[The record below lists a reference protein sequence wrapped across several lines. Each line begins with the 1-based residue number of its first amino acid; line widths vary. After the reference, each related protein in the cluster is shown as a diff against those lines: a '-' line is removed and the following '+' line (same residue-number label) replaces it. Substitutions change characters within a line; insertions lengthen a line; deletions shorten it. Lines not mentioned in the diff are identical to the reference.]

1 MEGLRVLIVADDP
14 LVRTGLATALEG
26 QIGYLVAGQVGWE
39 PDVASA
45 IELHQPDVLL
55 WDTGWDSP
63 LPDDRLAE
71 LISLRVPAVLLISGD
86 AVAEEAWAAG
96 ARGLLLRDAE
106 TPQLLATLA
115 ATTQGLVTVDP
126 SLAAVVRRAGDEPS
140 VVPAE
145 ELTRRELEVL
155 RLLAEGLPNKS
166 IADALN
172 ISDHTVKFHLS
183 AVYGK
188 LGVQSRTEAV
198 TRATRLGLILL

>member
-1 MEGLRVLIVADDP
+1 MEVLRVLIVADDP
-14 LVRTGLATALEG
+14 LVRTGLATTLEG
-26 QIGYLVAGQVGWE
+26 RPGYLVAGQVGE
-39 PDVASA
+39 EADVASA

-63 LPDDRLAE
+63 LSDDRLAG
-71 LISLRVPAVLLISGD
+71 LTNLRVPAVLLVSGD

-106 TPQLLATLA
+106 TPQLLAALA
-115 ATTQGLVTVDP
+115 AATQGLVTVDP
-126 SLAAVVRRAGDEPS
+126 SLAAVVRRAGDQSS

-155 RLLAEGLPNKS
+155 RLLAEGLPNKA

-172 ISDHTVKFHLS
+172 ITDHTVKFHLN
-183 AVYGK
+183 AVFGK